1 MAKLT
6 KRLVDRIAPGASD
19 IVVWDDTLPG
29 FGLRVKPSGVRSY
42 IVQYRNAQGR
52 SRRLTIGRHGILTAD
67 EARRQAR
74 QTLAGT
80 KRDEDPA
87 ADRAAAR
94 EAPTVEELCDR
105 YLSEHV
111 AAQNKPSTAKECRRI
126 VKRYIK
132 PALGTLKAAAVAR
145 RDVMKLHRSMS
156 ASPRQANHVLSV
168 LSKMFSLAELWGVR
182 ADGSNPCRRSA
193 FGPVVSE
200 GARQKRLAAG
210 EGRWRYK
217 SRALPISLVRSVSRA
232 SRSSS
237 PRASKRCFS

>member
-19 IVVWDDTLPG
+19 IVVWDDRLPG
-29 FGLRVKPSGVRSY
+29 FGLQMKPLGVRSY

-52 SRRLTIGRHGILTAD
+52 SRRLTISRHGILTVD
-67 EARRQAR
+67 EARQQAR

-80 KRDEDPA
+80 KRGEDPA
-87 ADRAAAR
+87 ADRTDAR

-111 AAQNKPSTAKECRRI
+111 AAHNKPSTAKECRRI

-132 PALGTLKAAAVAR
+132 PALGTLKAASVAR

-168 LSKMFSLAELWGVR
+168 LSKVFSLAELWGVR
-182 ADGSNPCRRSA
+182 ANLSNPCRH
-193 FGPVVSE
+193 PVPP
-200 GARQKRLAAG
+200 AAG
-210 EGRWRYK
+210 AIAGVFFRVHRLRRLK
-217 SRALPISLVRSVSRA
+217 PAGNLAGNAALPAPARKCDLVACIS
-232 SRSSS
+232 
-237 PRASKRCFS
+237 